1 MVVDDPLRAH
11 YALLAIPSRLTLRVD
26 LSSISPLF
34 TLREGAKK
42 FGENAETAHL
52 GLQLY
57 SDAPT
62 RGARVVVM
70 RPIRRPHLM

>member
-11 YALLAIPSRLTLRVD
+11 YALLAVPSRLTLRVD

-34 TLREGAKK
+34 TLREAAKK

-52 GLQLY
+52 GRQLY
-57 SDAPT
+57 T
-62 RGARVVVM
+62 GARE
-70 RPIRRPHLM
+70 

>member
-11 YALLAIPSRLTLRVD
+11 YALLAITSRLTLRVD

-52 GLQLY
+52 GRQL
-57 SDAPT
+57 
-62 RGARVVVM
+62 
-70 RPIRRPHLM
+70 